1 MLVPGY
7 YNIVLTGAAGKKNE
21 AQYDNTPRM
30 GALYIDGEKFED
42 FRLPVQ
48 DSWSTWITYE
58 FSTSYL
64 DAGTHTFKLV
74 AEGDTNPGNFNLD
87 SLKFT
92 SPTDKDGLHA
102 LLEEVDALDSAD
114 YTAASWSSL
123 REALTQARIV
133 YNDADAEQNEIDSV
147 LAALQ
152 TAKEQLVEASDEPTD
167 PGTDDDNDPSDPG
180 EPTDPAPGEDDTG
193 GGCSGS
199 AIGGGAALSALL
211 IGAGAVVIA
220 TRRRKNTK

>member
-1 MLVPGY
+1 M
-7 YNIVLTGAAGKKNE
+7 
-21 AQYDNTPRM
+21 
-30 GALYIDGEKFED
+30 
-42 FRLPVQ
+42 
-48 DSWSTWITYE
+48 
-58 FSTSYL
+58 
-64 DAGTHTFKLV
+64 
-74 AEGDTNPGNFNLD
+74 AEGDSNAGNFNLD

-92 SPTDKDGLHA
+92 SPTDKDDLHA

-123 REALTQARIV
+123 RDALTQARIV

-180 EPTDPAPGEDDTG
+180 GKPTDPAPGEDDTG